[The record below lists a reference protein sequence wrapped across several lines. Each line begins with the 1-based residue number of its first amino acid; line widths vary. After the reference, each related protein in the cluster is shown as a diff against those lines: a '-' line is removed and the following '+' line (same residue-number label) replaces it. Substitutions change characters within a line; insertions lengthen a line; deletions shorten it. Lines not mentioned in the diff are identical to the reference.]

1 MSTAPITLDGTR
13 LSLEQVAEA
22 GRGGALVEISSAA
35 RSRVRA
41 ARRLVDHIA
50 DGQVPTYG
58 INTGFGTLAEVSI
71 ARPDLQRLQRNLILS
86 HAAGTGE
93 PLSLSEVRALMILR
107 ANVLA
112 GGLSGIRESTLDL
125 LVAMLLR
132 EVIPVVPGK
141 GSVGASGDLA
151 PLAHLALVLIGE
163 GEAFFRGER
172 MAGREALQKAG
183 LAPVVLEAKEGL
195 ALVNGTQAMQAVGAL
210 ALLEAEQA
218 ARIADIACAMT
229 IEGLKGSHKPFLAA
243 IHRVRGH
250 AGQIRVAAD
259 LRALLAHSEIN
270 ASHQDDSCEKVQD
283 PYSLRCAPQVHGA
296 ARDAL
301 AFVRATLSIE
311 ANAATDNPLVFAE
324 GHGQPDIEGELI
336 VSGGNFHGQPVSQA
350 LDLLAIACTQLQTIS
365 ERRVEQL
372 VNPSLS
378 GLPPFLARNSGLNSG
393 FMIAQ
398 VTAAALAAE
407 SKVLSHPAC
416 VDTIPSSAGREDHV
430 SMGMTAAL
438 KARTVVENAQTGLA
452 IELLVAAQALDFRR
466 PLRAGAGA
474 RAALEVIRAR
484 VPHMDEDRELHRDI
498 AAVRELLP
506 SIERAARAAAEL

>member
-1 MSTAPITLDGTR
+1 MRIVLSGEKLTLEEVG
-13 LSLEQVAEA
+13 AA
-22 GRGGALVEISSAA
+22 ARGGASVEIAPEA
-35 RSRVRA
+35 RERVRA
-41 ARRLVDHIA
+41 ARRLVDRIA
-50 DGQVPTYG
+50 AGDVPTYG

-71 ARPDLQRLQRNLILS
+71 GKSDLQRLQRNLILS
-86 HAAGTGE
+86 HAAGTGA
-93 PLSLSEVRALMILR
+93 PLPLPEVRALMLLR
-107 ANVLA
+107 ANVLS
-112 GGLSGIRESTLDL
+112 GGFSGIREGTLGL
-125 LVAMLLR
+125 LLQMLER
-132 EVIPVVPGK
+132 DVIPVVPEK

-172 MAGREALQKAG
+172 LAGRVALEKAG
-183 LAPVVLEAKEGL
+183 LLPVVLEAKEGL

-210 ALLEAEQA
+210 ALLEAERC
-218 ARIADIACAMT
+218 ARIADIATAMT
-229 IEGLKGSHKPFLAA
+229 IEGLKGSHRPFLAA

-250 AGQIRVAAD
+250 EGQVRVAAD
-259 LRALLAHSEIN
+259 LRALLSGSEIN
-270 ASHQDDSCEKVQD
+270 ASHQDDTCGKVQD

-301 AFVRATLSIE
+301 AFVRRTLAVE
-311 ANAATDNPLVFAE
+311 ANAATDNPLVFADGLE
-324 GHGQPDIEGELI
+324 DIPAGTI

-350 LDLLAIACTQLQTIS
+350 LDLLAIAVAQLQTIS

-378 GLPPFLARNSGLNSG
+378 GLPPFLAQNSGLNSG

-407 SKVLSHPAC
+407 SKILAHPAC

-438 KARTVVENAQTGLA
+438 KARTAVENARSGLS
-452 IELLVAAQALDFRR
+452 IELLVAAQALDLRV
-466 PLRAGAGA
+466 PLRAGVGA
-474 RAALEVIRAR
+474 RAAHETLRAR
-484 VPHMDEDRELHRDI
+484 VPHMAEDRELHRDI
-498 AAVRELLP
+498 AAVREMLP
-506 SIERAARAAAEL
+506 EIEKAARTAAGLP

>member
-1 MSTAPITLDGTR
+1 MRIVLSGDRLTLEEVG
-13 LSLEQVAEA
+13 AA
-22 GRGGALVEISSAA
+22 ARGGAEVEIAPQA
-35 RSRVRA
+35 RERVRA
-41 ARRLVDHIA
+41 ARRLVERIA
-50 DGQVPTYG
+50 EEGAPAYG

-71 ARPDLQRLQRNLILS
+71 PRADLRKLQRNLILS
-86 HAAGTGE
+86 HAAGAGA
-93 PLSLSEVRALMILR
+93 PLPLPEARALMLLR
-107 ANVLA
+107 ANVLS
-112 GGLSGIRESTLDL
+112 GGYSGIRESTLDL
-125 LVAMLLR
+125 LIEMLQR
-132 EVIPVVPGK
+132 EVIPVIPEK

-172 MAGREALQKAG
+172 VPGKVALGRAG
-183 LAPVVLEAKEGL
+183 LSPVVLEAKEGL

-210 ALLEAEQA
+210 ALLQAERC
-218 ARIADIACAMT
+218 ARIADIAAAMT
-229 IEGLKGSHKPFLAA
+229 VEGLLGSHKPFLAA
-243 IHRVRGH
+243 IHRIRGH
-250 AGQIRVAAD
+250 EGQAQVAAH
-259 LRALLAHSEIN
+259 LRSLLARSEIN
-270 ASHQDDSCEKVQD
+270 ASHQDEHCEKVQD

-301 AFVRATLSIE
+301 AFVRRTLAIE

-324 GHGQPDIEGELI
+324 ALDDVEAGSI

-350 LDLLAIACTQLQTIS
+350 LDLLAVACAQLQTIS

-407 SKVLSHPAC
+407 TRLLSHPAC

-438 KARTVVENAQTGLA
+438 KARTAVENASTGLA
-452 IELLVAAQALDFRR
+452 IELLVAAQALDLRK
-466 PLRAGAGA
+466 PLRAGVGA
-474 RAALEVIRAR
+474 AAALEVIRSR
-484 VPHMDEDRELHRDI
+484 VSHMDEDRELHRDI
-498 AAVRELLP
+498 AAVREILP
-506 SIERAARAAAEL
+506 EIETAARAAAAPPS